1 MATTV
6 FDGIKFF
13 QKIVTRTLAG
23 TFLCNFVNIQ
33 YVVSEKKMFK
43 EKVNVQTDGCT
54 DGQSDTQTD
63 ARRTTD
69 HDISS
74 LSYGQWS

>member
-13 QKIVTRTLAG
+13 PKILKRTMAG
-23 TFLCNFVNIQ
+23 TILGNFIKIR

-43 EKVNVQTDGCT
+43 EKVNAWMDGR
-54 DGQSDTQTD
+54 TD

-74 LSYGQWS
+74 LAYGQ